1 MSCCVAATG
10 GKALP
15 ACPTQL
21 SLRLS
26 PFTPENSGIARKH
39 LFTPDVWLQPF
50 WKSGRSHFWFNE
62 AASGSLA
69 LRLTGSLHGASAQQ
83 LLTALSVSL
92 HAGRSVHM
100 MNTFQFI
107 SLVGGAGAPKVTKKQ
122 KIRPP
127 ALGLAWRAELCD
139 AALAELAP
147 PLPKRSVTF
156 VLSISFC

>member
-1 MSCCVAATG
+1 AAR
-10 GKALP
+10 LSQP
-15 ACPTQL
+15 AQPNCPCA
-21 SLRLS
+21 LS

-107 SLVGGAGAPKVTKKQ
+107 SLVGGAGAPEGNEETKDSAACAWTSLEGG
-122 KIRPP
+122 
-127 ALGLAWRAELCD
+127 ALRRRARQSS
-139 AALAELAP
+139 
-147 PLPKRSVTF
+147 PLHFPKSSVTF
-156 VLSISFC
+156 VLSVSFC